1 MTQQPVQFPR
11 LVLVLFGLPSS
22 LGQDDAGHSI
32 GGDEALC
39 CMELKWQNDLGI
51 PYDTGSVCYKLC
63 FDRIMYKTSQ
73 NCVLNL
79 ACEFL
84 EEDYG
89 LFMDEMRRR
98 GMSAISD
105 DCYRDL
111 GRALCAYH
119 FPECIADNINVSHE
133 VCRSTCTD
141 MEKSCYGISL
151 SNITALDNCADRNYA
166 CTSPAPSRLVPTAL
180 SWLGAPILIAK
191 LL

>member
-1 MTQQPVQFPR
+1 MLLQ
-11 LVLVLFGLPSS
+11 
-22 LGQDDAGHSI
+22 
-32 GGDEALC
+32 
-39 CMELKWQNDLGI
+39 
-51 PYDTGSVCYKLC
+51 
-63 FDRIMYKTSQ
+63 
-73 NCVLNL
+73 
-79 ACEFL
+79 
-84 EEDYG
+84 
-89 LFMDEMRRR
+89 FMDEMRRR

-133 VCRSTCTD
+133 VYRVFRSLLLLPFREMQVCRSTCTD